1 MIVRRFHAEAAT
13 AAGTSV
19 LGLIAVVGATEL
31 GFRWGDHGP
40 QSGFFPFYVGLI
52 LILASLWNL
61 GRAIAK
67 HRETP
72 AQAQASEETEEPFL
86 GHEQLMRIGRFLGA
100 LVVFVIVSV
109 LLGIYVG
116 STLYIAWSAWR
127 GGYRPL
133 VALAFGLGFA
143 VSLYVIF
150 EVGFRVPLLKGPLEA
165 QLGIY

>member
-1 MIVRRFHAEAAT
+1 MIARRFHAEVTT
-13 AAGTSV
+13 AAGTAV
-19 LGLIAVVGATEL
+19 LGLIAVAGATEL

-40 QSGFFPFYVGLI
+40 QSGFFPFYVGLV

-61 GRAIAK
+61 GRAVAK
-67 HRETP
+67 HRATLVNDQRS
-72 AQAQASEETEEPFL
+72 AQIEDPFL
-86 GHEQLMRIGRFLGA
+86 DHEQLMRISRFLGA
-100 LVVFVIVSV
+100 LVVFVVVSV
-109 LLGIYVG
+109 FFGIYVG

-133 VALAFGLGFA
+133 VALAFGLLFA
-143 VSLYVIF
+143 VSLYLIF